1 MKTNIGVFF
10 GGRST
15 EHEISVISAS
25 QAMHAVDREKYD
37 VTQVAECHDLKISVP
52 LHRGKVLSV
61 CNASAAYHAHSQFS
75 HFYRPPLSS
84 GFLPGLFINSIPPGP
99 QLHSCGSTG

>member
-25 QAMHAVDREKYD
+25 QAMHAINRDKYD
-37 VTQVAECHDLKISVP
+37 RVKAKMET
-52 LHRGKVLSV
+52 GKAAPTYFIYKNDRTELGRAKGDMLRYLWAYCPNNDPETYNTLSRI
-61 CNASAAYHAHSQFS
+61 A
-75 HFYRPPLSS
+75 
-84 GFLPGLFINSIPPGP
+84 
-99 QLHSCGSTG
+99 

>member
-25 QAMHAVDREKYD
+25 QAMHAINRDKYD
-37 VTQVAECHDLKISVP
+37 VTPIYISIIKRNFGTPGRMPVVFSW
-52 LHRGKVLSV
+52 VLSLEP
-61 CNASAAYHAHSQFS
+61 FS
-75 HFYRPPLSS
+75 CIGALRN
-84 GFLPGLFINSIPPGP
+84 ITDGP
-99 QLHSCGSTG
+99 QLVLFSTCLE

>member
-25 QAMHAVDREKYD
+25 QAMHAINRENM
-37 VTQVAECHDLKISVP
+37 T
-52 LHRGKVLSV
+52 
-61 CNASAAYHAHSQFS
+61 S
-75 HFYRPPLSS
+75 HLYIYQSKDGSIRARL
-84 GFLPGLFINSIPPGP
+84 FLR
-99 QLHSCGSTG
+99 